1 MSFGAK
7 IITTNHQRRKK
18 KDEKMMKKQN
28 NADDKQMNV
37 GSYHSRYA
45 NSELVLE

>member
-18 KDEKMMKKQN
+18 KDEKMMKN
-28 NADDKQMNV
+28 RTTQMINRLTLALITAHTLTE
-37 GSYHSRYA
+37 S
-45 NSELVLE
+45 